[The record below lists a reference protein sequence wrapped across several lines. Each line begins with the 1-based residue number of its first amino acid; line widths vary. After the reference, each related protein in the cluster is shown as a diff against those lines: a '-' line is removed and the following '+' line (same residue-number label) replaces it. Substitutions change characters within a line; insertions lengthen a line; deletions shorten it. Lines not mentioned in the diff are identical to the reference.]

1 MEKKFENFKQWAD
14 AYFEAENLNLDRLV
28 IFTEMYN
35 NYCLRVSN
43 PDKVKNFRLKIKSY
57 CMDKGWIYCPPTM
70 LGYDAYKQRAICSV
84 CLNGRQKTVELIYI
98 QTDAN
103 KKVYNHLGIRFENI
117 IITLDNMF
125 LRRLKAI
132 DKDLEEC
139 EKAIIQGKQSIA
151 LEYLHEISHTYSQ
164 IKDFIFQRRG

>member
-1 MEKKFENFKQWAD
+1 
-14 AYFEAENLNLDRLV
+14 
-28 IFTEMYN
+28 
-35 NYCLRVSN
+35 
-43 PDKVKNFRLKIKSY
+43 
-57 CMDKGWIYCPPTM
+57 MDKGWIYCPPTM